1 MKSTTQRRRP
11 ARVRTPV
18 LLQLEASECGA
29 AALGIVLAWHGR
41 IVPLVELRE
50 ACGVSRDGSNAANI
64 ALAAARYG
72 LEARGWSLEPE
83 DLRELALPL
92 VAYWKFNHFVVVEGF
107 GRERVWINDPAF
119 GHRSVDARE
128 FDEAFTGVV
137 LTFEPTPQFRPGGTR
152 PGVVR
157 ALLERLRGQRASL
170 ALAVLAGL
178 LLVLPGL
185 ALPALVQVF
194 LDQVLIEGRAD
205 WLRAVLL
212 ALGASIATLA
222 GLRYLQLRVLRRMRL
237 ALGARLTAGFLDHLL
252 RLPTAFWGQRFAGE
266 IGERN
271 ALNDKVA
278 EALSGELAQALIDA
292 TMMLFYAAFMLTY
305 DVRLTL
311 VGAGFAALQFLALQW
326 VSRRRIEANL
336 RLSREYG
343 RVTGIAIAGLQGID
357 SIKASARESEFF
369 RRWAGHVSGASNARQ
384 ELELA
389 SLPLGL
395 LPELLSALALLL
407 VLVLGGAAVLDGHM
421 TIGMLVAF
429 GLLMEGFL
437 RPVGSLVG
445 LGGTLQELRGD
456 LARLDDVLAHPADP
470 EHALEG
476 AAPEGAAPQG
486 ALRLR
491 GRVELRGVT
500 FGYNPTEP
508 PLLEDFELVLEPGRR
523 VALVGGSG
531 SGKSTVAR
539 LIAGLHRPW
548 SGSVLFD
555 GVERER
561 LGADVLA
568 RSVALVDQD
577 FLLFEGSVRDNLAL
591 WDASMPD
598 ARLLAACEEAE
609 ILERVRALPGGL
621 AGDLLQGGANLSGG
635 ERQRLE
641 LARALAGDP
650 SVLLLDEATSA
661 LDAETE
667 RSIVERIALRDCTCL
682 VVAHRLSTVRDCDEI
697 VVLEA
702 GRIVER
708 GTHDQLWARSG
719 AYARLLRSG
728 EGEHAAEGEA

>member
-1 MKSTTQRRRP
+1 MKSATHSRRSR
-11 ARVRTPV
+11 RVHTPT

-50 ACGVSRDGSNAANI
+50 ACGVSRDGSNAASM
-64 ALAAARYG
+64 ARAAESYG
-72 LEARGWSLEPE
+72 LDARGWSMEPE
-83 DLRELALPL
+83 DLRELALPF

-107 GRERVWINDPAF
+107 EGDRVRLNDPAF
-119 GHRSVDARE
+119 GHRTVDARE

-137 LTFEPTPQFRPGGTR
+137 LTFESTPRFRPGGRR
-152 PGVVR
+152 PSVVG
-157 ALLERLRGQRASL
+157 ALLERLRGQRAAL
-170 ALAVLAGL
+170 ALAVLAGM

-185 ALPALVQVF
+185 ALTALVQVF

-205 WLRAVLL
+205 WLRAVML
-212 ALGASIATLA
+212 ALFAAILAQA

-237 ALGARLTAGFLDHLL
+237 ALSARLTSGFLWHLL
-252 RLPTAFWGQRFAGE
+252 RLPVGFYGQRFAGE
-266 IGERN
+266 VAQRN

-278 EALSGELAQALIDA
+278 DALSGELTQTVIDV
-292 TMMLFYAAFMLTY
+292 TMMLFYAAWMLSY

-311 VGAGFAALQFLALQW
+311 VGAGFAALQFLVLQW
-326 VSRRRIEANL
+326 VSRRRVEANL
-336 RLSREYG
+336 RLNQEYG
-343 RVTGIAIAGLQGID
+343 RVAGISIAGLQGID

-369 RRWAGHVSGASNARQ
+369 RRWAGSFSGAGNARQ

-389 SLPLGL
+389 NLPLGV
-395 LPELLSALALLL
+395 LPDLLSALALLL
-407 VLVLGGAAVLDGHM
+407 VLAFGGAAVVDGRM

-437 RPVGSLVG
+437 RPVGGLVG

-456 LARLDDVLAHPADP
+456 LARLDDVLAHPAEVERAQAGD
-470 EHALEG
+470 AT
-476 AAPEGAAPQG
+476 QG
-486 ALRLR
+486 AVRLG

-508 PLLEDFELVLEPGRR
+508 PLLKDFELVLEPGSR

-548 SGSVLFD
+548 EGSILFD

-561 LGADVLA
+561 IGADVLA

-577 FLLFEGSVRDNLAL
+577 FLLFEGSVRDNLGL
-591 WDASMPD
+591 WDPSIPD
-598 ARLLAACEEAE
+598 ARLLAACEETE
-609 ILERVRALPGGL
+609 IFERVSTLSGGL
-621 AGDLLQGGANLSGG
+621 SGNLLQGGANLSGG

-682 VVAHRLSTVRDCDEI
+682 IVAHRLSTVRDCDEI

-708 GTHDQLWARSG
+708 GTHAQLWALDG
-719 AYARLLRSG
+719 AYARLLTTG
-728 EGEHAAEGEA
+728 EDEVAQEIEP